1 MSSDSLKLF
10 GGVSAA
16 ARQVL
21 DLRQQQ
27 HALIATNLANANTP
41 EFRARQLDFQD
52 VLQEVVRE
60 AEAGNVHAGDRV
72 PLLELEPVPW
82 ALDGNSV
89 DAEHE
94 AAKMVENKMVYE
106 ALVVGV
112 SHHLKLL
119 EFAASNGGS

>member
-1 MSSDSLKLF
+1 MAIEGLQLF
-10 GGVSAA
+10 SGIGEA

-27 HALIATNLANANTP
+27 HALIASNLANANTP
-41 EFRARQLDFQD
+41 GYRARELSFDE
-52 VLQEVVRE
+52 VLKDVVRE
-60 AEAGNVHAGDRV
+60 AEAGNANASDRV
-72 PLLELEPVPW
+72 SMEEREPLPW

-89 DAEHE
+89 DAERE
-94 AAKMVENKMVYE
+94 AAKLVENKMVYE